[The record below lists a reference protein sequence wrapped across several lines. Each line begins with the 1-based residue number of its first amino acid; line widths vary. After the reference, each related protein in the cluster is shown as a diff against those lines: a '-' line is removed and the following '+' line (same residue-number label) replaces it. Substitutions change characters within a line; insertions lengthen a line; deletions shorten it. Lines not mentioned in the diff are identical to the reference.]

1 MGVQNVRRACVTQF
15 CEFVCSFVLIE
26 CHVSSDLKDRYWLN
40 VMFQVMESEEFMLLP
55 VNQLVDIICSDE
67 LNVRTEEQVYNATM
81 NWVKYNVQERR
92 QHLAT
97 VSCACILP
105 LLISLMLLTPVSELK
120 GSCEYY
126 WCKHCWAGGEGKS
139 QFLGGSLVLGLISNM
154 GKLLIVRGSS
164 SVWRK

>member
-1 MGVQNVRRACVTQF
+1 
-15 CEFVCSFVLIE
+15 
-26 CHVSSDLKDRYWLN
+26 
-40 VMFQVMESEEFMLLP
+40 MFQVMESEEFMLLP

-105 LLISLMLLTPVSELK
+105 FLISLMLLTPVSELK

-126 WCKHCWAGGEGKS
+126 
-139 QFLGGSLVLGLISNM
+139 
-154 GKLLIVRGSS
+154 
-164 SVWRK
+164 

>member
-1 MGVQNVRRACVTQF
+1 MLEGPVCPVLWVCLFIRADWMSCFQWS
-15 CEFVCSFVLIE
+15 E
-26 CHVSSDLKDRYWLN
+26 RYWLN

-105 LLISLMLLTPVSELK
+105 FLISLTLLTPVSELK

-126 WCKHCWAGGEGKS
+126 WCKHCWAGGGEGKS

-154 GKLLIVRGSS
+154 GKLLIVWDSS